1 MLFTLPNELMK
12 NRRRKSFF
20 MLSSKYH
27 DTFQAKPNRDK
38 LKYHLKLSNQ
48 DIDKQN
54 EFFLSY
60 FTKLI
65 EKISTSN
72 HMFIPTL
79 IFEFFEIS

>member
-65 EKISTSN
+65 EKTSN